1 MRRVLDPMFVYFD
14 SGHHWVPCQGLA
26 MLVLSDMSYFMEA
39 SGILIFF
46 ALIFFLIRSSLH
58 LILDILCSAILNK
71 YILCTYYIRHLL
83 EKPFTVVAFLM
94 LTFGSGNQKL
104 ILAYVIRHLDHKNI
118 SHDPQLKSY
127 VVQVASALA
136 SQIRSGAVLAE
147 IGFVSD
153 LCRHLRKSLQATAES
168 VGEQESNINIMLQN
182 SIEDCLLEIAR
193 GVSSILVAFVVDAFC
208 ASIITKSLW
217 FF

>member
-193 GVSSILVAFVVDAFC
+193 GVSSILVPLVVDAFC

>member
-71 YILCTYYIRHLL
+71 YILCTYYIRRLL
-83 EKPFTVVAFLM
+83 EKRFIVVAFLM

-193 GVSSILVAFVVDAFC
+193 GVSSILVPLVVDAFC